1 MLKLSVLEQA
11 PISKGLSPR
20 ETLKNT
26 VVLAKLVEKLSYRRI
41 WFAEH
46 HNTRGLASSSPEL
59 MIAHVAAQ
67 TERIHVGS
75 GGVLLTHY
83 SPYKVAENFRLL
95 ENMYPGR
102 IDLGIGRAPGGVP
115 LTSLA
120 LADGDRRGSRDFPR
134 KVRDLISYLTDSLS
148 PEHPYA
154 GVQATPVSENVPGIY
169 LLGSSD
175 GSATLAADM
184 GTPFMFAH
192 FINPHG
198 GEAVTRQYRLRY
210 QPSALYPEPSAAV
223 CIFVV
228 CAETDEEAERQAS
241 TLRYWMLKIAEGQS
255 GEIPTIEEAAAFV
268 PTEWE
273 HRKMMEDR
281 GRLIVGNPQKVKRA
295 LEQLAAAYQT
305 DEVMIITNIH
315 DFSAKCRS
323 FELIAKAFQESE

>member
-1 MLKLSVLEQA
+1 M
-11 PISKGLSPR
+11 
-20 ETLKNT
+20 
-26 VVLAKLVEKLSYRRI
+26 
-41 WFAEH
+41 
-46 HNTRGLASSSPEL
+46 
-59 MIAHVAAQ
+59 
-67 TERIHVGS
+67 
-75 GGVLLTHY
+75 THY

-228 CAETDEEAERQAS
+228 VR
-241 TLRYWMLKIAEGQS
+241 RRM
-255 GEIPTIEEAAAFV
+255 
-268 PTEWE
+268 
-273 HRKMMEDR
+273 RK
-281 GRLIVGNPQKVKRA
+281 P
-295 LEQLAAAYQT
+295 
-305 DEVMIITNIH
+305 
-315 DFSAKCRS
+315 SARPPHFGTGC
-323 FELIAKAFQESE
+323 